1 MVRPQAGPTSMPVVR
16 FSIPRLRSVSGPPRP
31 VAGAAVEVEAE
42 EELVEE
48 QVLRISVSLEPH
60 TLHLASPRGALP
72 SVHINHVR
80 NTI

>member
-1 MVRPQAGPTSMPVVR
+1 M
-16 FSIPRLRSVSGPPRP
+16 
-31 VAGAAVEVEAE
+31 EVEAE